1 MSSTSDN
8 TSKISP
14 NSQDPESLFLG
25 DAVAHLTQGRLFGI
39 VRRPLLAV
47 ALALAC
53 CGVFYF
59 HPTAVLALLG
69 GFTASFL
76 AASLAYLS
84 SYAAF
89 ARANRDHGTLCP
101 RCASRMWQFCCARC
115 REPVPP
121 LAFFW
126 RGALLSSCPH
136 CGFWLSADESALLAW
151 CSTCSHAV
159 PDPRRFYACPTHL
172 IVMAV
177 GRLPGEGEIHDPWQR
192 LPSPPPEQLLLY
204 HPFDDHSASLMIVV
218 DYRKESNPRFDQWV
232 IDHTRLLLVSDDAP
246 DAVAATF
253 RAIFPTAIFERTA
266 AGVAV
271 NAGERPAAE
280 TKEDQP

>member
-1 MSSTSDN
+1 MSSTSDD

-25 DAVAHLTQGRLFGI
+25 DAIAHLTQGRLFRV

-47 ALALAC
+47 PLALAC
-53 CGVFYF
+53 CGFFYF
-59 HPTAVLALLG
+59 HPPAVLALLG
-69 GFTASFL
+69 GFAASFL

-84 SYAAF
+84 SYARF
-89 ARANRDHGTLCP
+89 AQDNQDHGTLCP

-121 LAFFW
+121 LAFLW

-136 CGFWLSADESALLAW
+136 CGYWLSSDAGTLLAW
-151 CSTCSHAV
+151 CSTCSHV
-159 PDPRRFYACPTHL
+159 VRDPHRFYTRPNHL
-172 IVMAV
+172 IMMAV
-177 GRLPGEGEIHDPWQR
+177 GRLPSEGEIPAPWR
-192 LPSPPPEQLLLY
+192 LASSTPTRLVLYYPP
-204 HPFDDHSASLMIVV
+204 DDHSASLMFVV
-218 DYRKESNPRFDQWV
+218 DSMKDDLRFDYWV
-232 IDHTRLLLVSDDAP
+232 VDHTRLLLVSDDAP
-246 DAVAATF
+246 DAVAAAF

-271 NAGERPAAE
+271 NAGVRLATE
-280 TKEDQP
+280 TNEEQP